1 MKYVIAFAAS
11 IFVAI
16 SSAVAEPL
24 VLGTTKGSANYQ
36 TGLALSKTL
45 QKSDVWDLMEI
56 RLPHKEE
63 ETSIEDSD

>member
-36 TGLALSKTL
+36 TGLALSTIRRIIVE
-45 QKSDVWDLMEI
+45 QKVI
-56 RLPHKEE
+56 
-63 ETSIEDSD
+63 

>member
-45 QKSDVWDLMEI
+45 QKSDI
-56 RLPHKEE
+56 K
-63 ETSIEDSD
+63 